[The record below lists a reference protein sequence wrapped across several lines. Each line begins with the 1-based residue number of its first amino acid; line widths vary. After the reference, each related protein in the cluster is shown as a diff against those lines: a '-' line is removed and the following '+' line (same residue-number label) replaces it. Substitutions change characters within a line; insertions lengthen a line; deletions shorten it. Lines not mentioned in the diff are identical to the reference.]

1 MLRELASTFHSSTQR
16 KSFSKGNKPSSNP
29 KPKTP
34 SYSLHQKSLSTSLFQ
49 TISPPHQDQQQPLQS
64 PSSNTI
70 QLPFSSLSP
79 HNQSSKSSKLIRNTS
94 HSNLRSTYNDV
105 DALRS
110 LEAMIGNINTK
121 GFKRF
126 ESTFIEKQRQ
136 KNLLLKSIENLKKKI
151 HSHNNNNKLRNSNER
166 KQCIQVENVQKRSK
180 NCKDYNEELND
191 VKRELVML
199 KPKINEIKYET
210 VLINGDIIEHKN
222 TIIKLKDKIQKVN
235 NDISKL
241 NKDKD
246 NYRLTMAM
254 LIKHIETLKSKI
266 NNLNND
272 KNTFLQNVRS
282 LTLNIDH

>member
-1 MLRELASTFHSSTQR
+1 MLRELASTYHSSTQR
-16 KSFSKGNKPSSNP
+16 KKSFSKGNHKPLSNP

-49 TISPPHQDQQQPLQS
+49 TISPPHQDQQQQPLQS

-70 QLPFSSLSP
+70 HLPISSLSP
-79 HNQSSKSSKLIRNTS
+79 HNQSSTSSKLIRNTS

-151 HSHNNNNKLRNSNER
+151 HSHNSNNKLRNSNER

-210 VLINGDIIEHKN
+210 VLINGDVIECKN
-222 TIIKLKDKIQKVN
+222 TIIKLNNVFNLKMFKKDQKNVKI
-235 NDISKL
+235 I
-241 NKDKD
+241 
-246 NYRLTMAM
+246 M
-254 LIKHIETLKSKI
+254 KS
-266 NNLNND
+266 
-272 KNTFLQNVRS
+272 
-282 LTLNIDH
+282 

>member
-34 SYSLHQKSLSTSLFQ
+34 SFSLHQKSLSTSLFQ
-49 TISPPHQDQQQPLQS
+49 TISPPHQEQLPIS

-79 HNQSSKSSKLIRNTS
+79 HNQSTSSKLIRNTS

-110 LEAMIGNINTK
+110 LEEMIGNINTK

-126 ESTFIEKQRQ
+126 ESTFVEKQRQ
-136 KNLLLKSIENLKKKI
+136 KNVLLKSIENLKKKI
-151 HSHNNNNKLRNSNER
+151 HSYHNNNKLRNSNER
-166 KQCIQVENVQKRSK
+166 KQSIQVANVQKRSK
-180 NCKDYNEELND
+180 NCKDYNEELNG
-191 VKRELVML
+191 VKRELMML

-210 VLINGDIIEHKN
+210 VLVNGDIIEHRN
-222 TIIKLKDKIQKVN
+222 VITKLKDKIQKVN

-246 NYRLTMAM
+246 TYRLTMAM
-254 LIKHIETLKSKI
+254 LTKHIEALKSKI

-272 KNTFLQNVRS
+272 KNSFLQNVRS
-282 LTLNIDH
+282 LSLNIEH

>member
-70 QLPFSSLSP
+70 QLPISSLSP
-79 HNQSSKSSKLIRNTS
+79 HNQSSTSSKLIRNTS

-136 KNLLLKSIENLKKKI
+136 KNVLLKSIENLKKKI

-180 NCKDYNEELND
+180 NCKDYNEELNG

-210 VLINGDIIEHKN
+210 VLINRYIIF
-222 TIIKLKDKIQKVN
+222 QK
-235 NDISKL
+235 KRL
-241 NKDKD
+241 N
-246 NYRLTMAM
+246 
-254 LIKHIETLKSKI
+254 
-266 NNLNND
+266 
-272 KNTFLQNVRS
+272 
-282 LTLNIDH
+282 